1 MGGDIIVGI
10 DNKIVRNIND
20 ILVYTMREKEVGDS
34 IILTIVRDGQISEI
48 STTVDAMPTEYIQRS
63 SQRIC
68 PQ

>member
-1 MGGDIIVGI
+1 
-10 DNKIVRNIND
+10 
-20 ILVYTMREKEVGDS
+20 MREKEVGDS